1 MRLQLSSSRA
11 LPTILALLLWASS
24 AESDETVVKASTEV
38 SAYQDTDHVGVLT
51 PTIAGSVESPTGGW
65 SAHGRYLVDAVS
77 AASVD
82 IVSTASRRWREV
94 RHAGSLDGA
103 YKPHEF
109 GVNGAATISR
119 EPDYLAV
126 TAGGGIEQDFA
137 QKNFTLAL
145 GYIYGHDT
153 IGRHDTP
160 FSVFSRTL
168 VKHDAVVGLTWIVD
182 KITVMSLTFDGI
194 IERGDQSKPY
204 RYIPMFA
211 PSVASSVPAGAS
223 IDLVNRLRLPERTLE
238 QLPTARDRYALTWR
252 FAQRRGDTTLRVS
265 ERLYIDTWGLKAS
278 TTDVRAIVDVSER
291 VEMWPHVRMHIQSA
305 VNFWERGY
313 EVQRGAANEPWTFP
327 ALRTGDRELGALG
340 TFTFGGGMK
349 FGLGSAARKYS
360 WSLAPSVDAIWTDF
374 ADALY
379 IKNRLGLFGVLTLE
393 AEL

>member
-1 MRLQLSSSRA
+1 MRLQLGA
-11 LPTILALLLWASS
+11 HTLPTTVALLLWASS

-82 IVSTASRRWREV
+82 IVSTASRRWKEV
-94 RHAGSLDGA
+94 RHAGSLDAA
-103 YKPHEF
+103 YKPHDF

-119 EPDYLAV
+119 EPDYLAL

-137 QKNFTLAL
+137 QKNLTLAL
-145 GYIYGHDT
+145 GYGYGHDT

-168 VKHDAVVGLTWIVD
+168 IKHNGNVAFTWIVD
-182 KITVMSLTFDGI
+182 KTTVMSLTLDGMF
-194 IERGDQSKPY
+194 ERGDQSKPY

-211 PSVASSVPAGAS
+211 PSVASSVPPGAS
-223 IDLVNRLRLPERTLE
+223 IDLVNRLRLPERPLE

-252 FAQRRGDTTLRVS
+252 FAQRRGNTTMRVS

-278 TTDVRAIVDVSER
+278 TTDVRAIVDVSQR
-291 VEMWPHVRMHIQSA
+291 VEMWPHVRMHMQSA
-305 VNFWERGY
+305 VSFWQRAY
-313 EVQRGAANEPWTFP
+313 EVQRGDPSEPWTFP

-349 FGLGSAARKYS
+349 FGLGSAAHKYD
-360 WSLAPSVDAIWTDF
+360 WSLSPSVDLIWTEF

-379 IKNRLGLFGVLTLE
+379 IKNRLGVFGVLTFEVVL
-393 AEL
+393 